1 MVLEVLITVNNQQKD
16 IKDVEWKEY
25 MKLPLFIDDM
35 ILYIENPQEVTEIL
49 LKLRNPANPRV
60 NKLQKP
66 IEFLYTTSNTKIK
79 KISLIMAK
87 RKNR

>member
-1 MVLEVLITVNNQQKD
+1 
-16 IKDVEWKEY
+16 

-35 ILYIENPQEVTEIL
+35 ILYIENPQEVIEIL

-87 RKNR
+87 KIDR

>member
-1 MVLEVLITVNNQQKD
+1 
-16 IKDVEWKEY
+16 
-25 MKLPLFIDDM
+25 MKLPLFIDDI

-49 LKLRNPANPRV
+49 LKLRNPANPRI

>member
-1 MVLEVLITVNNQQKD
+1 
-16 IKDVEWKEY
+16 

-35 ILYIENPQEVTEIL
+35 ILYIENPQEVIEIL

>member
-1 MVLEVLITVNNQQKD
+1 
-16 IKDVEWKEY
+16 

-49 LKLRNPANPRV
+49 LKLRNPANPRI